1 LDYPAY
7 FLVRLVLIIFR
18 ILPRSLGIQLIR
30 LLAHC
35 IYYLDFRHRRIAA
48 VNLRIAFPDLTDQE
62 RDRTARRSFQNV
74 AMNLLEISRLDTLT
88 SSTISSLIEY
98 DEEMGLNNYREAL
111 SQGKGILYLT
121 GHFSSWELL
130 PIAHALHGFPLSF
143 ITRPLDNG
151 ALERFMLRMRES
163 RGNEVINRRNSSRF
177 ILKKLNS
184 NGAVGILMDQ
194 NTTFQE
200 GEFVDFFGVPAMTT
214 TSVARFA
221 LHTAAPILPGY
232 LTPMHRGRYKIRFLP
247 PINLVQTGDMNLDLQ
262 VNTRRLNEVLEN
274 IIREQPES
282 WLWGHRRWKNQPP
295 GNPPDLYSLS
305 KEALQ
310 EFLSKRSAG

>member
-1 LDYPAY
+1 M
-7 FLVRLVLIIFR
+7 
-18 ILPRSLGIQLIR
+18 
-30 LLAHC
+30 
-35 IYYLDFRHRRIAA
+35 
-48 VNLRIAFPDLTDQE
+48 TDQE
-62 RDRTARRSFQNV
+62 RNRIARRSFQNI
-74 AMNLLEISRLDTLT
+74 AMNLLEVSRLPSLT
-88 SSTISSLIEY
+88 RLNISSLVEY

-111 SQGKGILYLT
+111 SKGKGILYLT

-130 PIAHALHGFPLSF
+130 PIAHAIHGYPLSF

-151 ALERFMLRMRES
+151 ALERFMLRMREAK
-163 RGNEVINRRNSSRF
+163 GNEVINRRNSSRF

-200 GEFVDFFGVPAMTT
+200 GIFVDFFGVPAMTT

-221 LHTAAPILPGY
+221 LHTEAPILPGY
-232 LTPMHRGRYKIRFLP
+232 LTPMHRGRYKIKFLP
-247 PINLVQTGDMNLDLQ
+247 PISLVRTGDMNRDLL

-274 IIREQPES
+274 IIREHPES

-295 GNPPDLYSLS
+295 GNPPDLYRLS
-305 KEALQ
+305 KADLQ
-310 EFLSKRSAG
+310 EFLSKRLAG

>member
-1 LDYPAY
+1 MDYPAY
-7 FLVRLVLIIFR
+7 FLVRLVLIVFR
-18 ILPRSLGIQLIR
+18 ILPRSLGIRLIK
-30 LLAHC
+30 LLAYC
-35 IYYLDFRHRRIAA
+35 IYYLDSRHRRIAL
-48 VNLRIAFPDLTDQE
+48 VNLTIAFPGMTDQE
-62 RDRTARRSFQNV
+62 RNRIARRSFQNI
-74 AMNLLEISRLDTLT
+74 AMNLLEVSRLPSLT
-88 SSTISSLIEY
+88 RLNISSLVEY

-111 SQGKGILYLT
+111 SKGKGILYLT

-130 PIAHALHGFPLSF
+130 PIAHAIHGYPLSF

-151 ALERFMLRMRES
+151 ALERFMLRMREAK
-163 RGNEVINRRNSSRF
+163 GNEVINRRNSSRF

-200 GEFVDFFGVPAMTT
+200 GIFVDFFGVPAMTT

-221 LHTAAPILPGY
+221 LHTEAPILPGY
-232 LTPMHRGRYKIRFLP
+232 LTPMHRGRYKIKFLP
-247 PINLVQTGDMNLDLQ
+247 PISLVRTGDMNRDLL

-274 IIREQPES
+274 IIREHPES

-295 GNPPDLYSLS
+295 GNPPDLYRLS
-305 KEALQ
+305 KADLQ
-310 EFLSKRSAG
+310 EFLSKRLAG